1 MELINVMDR
10 RSGVRM
16 RTDCPLTAYRDGT
29 PLDCRAVDLSVGG
42 ALVRHPVARRAPLVQ
57 RFEIDLGRRGRVQTL
72 ARTVWSRGQWQAVRF
87 IGLSDV
93 ERLDIAEHLDRL
105 EKIARAA

>member
-1 MELINVMDR
+1 MQANNVMDR

-16 RTDCPLTAYRDGT
+16 RTDCPLTAYRDGN

-57 RFEIDLGRRGRVQTL
+57 RFEIDLGRRGRLEAL
-72 ARTVWSRGQWQAVRF
+72 ARTVWSREEWQAVRF
-87 IGLSDV
+87 IGLSEV

-105 EKIARAA
+105 EKVARVV